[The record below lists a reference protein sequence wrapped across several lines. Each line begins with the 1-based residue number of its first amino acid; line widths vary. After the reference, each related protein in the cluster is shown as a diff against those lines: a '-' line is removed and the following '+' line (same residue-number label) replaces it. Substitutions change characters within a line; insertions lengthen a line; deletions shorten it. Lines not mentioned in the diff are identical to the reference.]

1 MKAATTALFAVV
13 ALASCSN
20 DHPVATANPTKASS
34 SAAVV
39 PGDGVRFTGAI
50 SGIYPISNGGT
61 CPVLDTLTGREL
73 QISAN
78 PSGGQ
83 AYMGGIVENFTGA
96 GAYSDVQWPPQG
108 HSSLYVAFG
117 GRTWRAESGVIAV
130 ASFGGGTA
138 SGTLSA
144 SNLREVN
151 GSTTVN
157 ATGSW
162 TCRLLF
168 PPPSGQP
175 SPSPKPIVYP
185 SPTPPPVGTPVARRV
200 LPPATM
206 LPAVDLCSSP
216 VQVFQDGNAGPLFC
230 ISGAINTLAWEFFAQ
245 LHPRVM
251 SLGLAATLADIE
263 PAICADLGQRHIT
276 QPEEDSAYVL
286 AWRYYGSW
294 PHGFDPTAFAIN
306 GGCS

>member
-1 MKAATTALFAVV
+1 MKAVTAALFAVV
-13 ALASCSN
+13 ALASCSSG
-20 DHPVATANPTKASS
+20 HPVATATANPTKTSR
-34 SAAVV
+34 SAAEV

-50 SGIYPISNGGT
+50 AGIYPISNGGT

-83 AYMGGIVENFTGA
+83 AYMGGIVENFTGP

-157 ATGSW
+157 AAGSW

-168 PPPSGQP
+168 PATTQP
-175 SPSPKPIVYP
+175 SPSPTPIVYP
-185 SPTPPPVGTPVARRV
+185 SPAPPPVGTPVPRQV
-200 LPPATM
+200 LPPATVG
-206 LPAVDLCSSP
+206 PAVDLCSADLVSTANGNVYP
-216 VQVFQDGNAGPLFC
+216 LLCQGGAVNVPAWSFYVQVSSNILALGRDV
-230 ISGAINTLAWEFFAQ
+230 TLQQVQEAMCADQSQYHATYIEESSAYE
-245 LHPRVM
+245 
-251 SLGLAATLADIE
+251 LAAA
-263 PAICADLGQRHIT
+263 
-276 QPEEDSAYVL
+276 
-286 AWRYYGSW
+286 YYGWSFT
-294 PHGFDPTAFAIN
+294 PEPN
-306 GGCS
+306 CR

>member
-168 PPPSGQP
+168 PPTAQP
-175 SPSPKPIVYP
+175 SPSPQPIVYP
-185 SPTPPPVGTPVARRV
+185 SPSTPPVGTPVARQV
-200 LPPATM
+200 LPPATVM
-206 LPAVDLCSSP
+206 PAVDLCSADLVGTANGNVYPLLCQSGAVNVAAWRFY
-216 VQVFQDGNAGPLFC
+216 VQVSSN
-230 ISGAINTLAWEFFAQ
+230 ILA
-245 LHPRVM
+245 
-251 SLGLAATLADIE
+251 LGRDVALEQVQAAL
-263 PAICADLGQRHIT
+263 CADQSQNHAT
-276 QPEEDSAYVL
+276 YVEESSAYEV
-286 AWRYYGSW
+286 AAAYYGWSFT
-294 PHGFDPTAFAIN
+294 PEPN
-306 GGCS
+306 CR